1 MKGIP
6 NMGNLLKQA
15 QQFQAKLAKLQE
27 DLANKTVEVTSG
39 GGMVSVVANGRQEI
53 VSIKIDP
60 EVIDPGDKEML
71 QDLILAAVNDAL
83 SRAKSMM
90 NEEMGKLTHGLNLPQ
105 IPGLF

>member
-15 QQFQAKLAKLQE
+15 QQFQTKLAKLQE
-27 DLANKTVEVTSG
+27 ELANRTVEASSG
-39 GGMVSVVANGRQEI
+39 GGMVTVVANGRQEI
-53 VSIKIDP
+53 VSITIDP
-60 EVIDPGDKEML
+60 EVIDPQDKDML

-83 SRAKSMM
+83 SRAKAMM
-90 NEEMGKLTHGLNLPQ
+90 NEEMGKLTQGLNLPQ

>member
-1 MKGIP
+1 MKSMP

-27 DLANKTVEVTSG
+27 ELANKTVEASSG
-39 GGMVSVVANGRQEI
+39 GGMVTVVANGRQEI
-53 VSIKIDP
+53 VSIRIDP
-60 EVIDPGDKEML
+60 EVIDPEDKEML

-83 SRAKSMM
+83 ARAKSMM